1 MNSSNILAPVS
12 YQKITLDNGL
22 DVVTRR
28 ESRLPIVAVNLWYHV
43 GSKNEKPRQKG
54 FAHLFEH
61 LMFEGSEHYPGD
73 FFRSTRPFGASV
85 NGSTS
90 ADRTNYYVD
99 LPAAHLESAIAIE
112 SDRMGFLIPALTET
126 KLRVQKDVV
135 KNEYRQNYANR
146 PYGQVGRLLAEA
158 IYPPNHPYNWLTI
171 GYMEDVENATL
182 ADVTSF
188 FETFYVPANAS
199 LSVVGDL
206 DEAAAFELADRYFS
220 PLRGGSRSLS
230 PVVDRVQLEADRRL
244 IVRDRVELERLYLC
258 WPSTP
263 QFHDDDAPLVLLA
276 DILARGRSSRLYR
289 LLVVDKQIAGDV
301 SVAQSSRELA
311 GTFAITV
318 ELRPGRSISEARDAC
333 LEEIQNVAN
342 RGVSNDELDRVKNG
356 RLAGFVFALDNI
368 GGFGGIA
375 DRLNAY
381 NIFLNDPGRIT
392 LDFDRHQAVTAD
404 RVREVASKYLES
416 KHRVDLEVMR
426 ASRGKVAA
434 PLDRSIAPR
443 SAPPKGYTPPTP
455 VVETLADGTE
465 VWFLPRTDLPI
476 VAATETRLSGAATD
490 PPARGGLTRLTAQM
504 MIEGTAKRS
513 GLEFAI
519 AAESLGTSVAAS
531 AGWDGFYLGFHC
543 LSNHLET
550 SLDLALELG
559 RDPVF
564 PETEWRRVRARVE
577 AALVAERDS
586 AEARAGRALLE
597 AIYQADH
604 PYASTLEG
612 NLESVSKLDRDDLVN
627 KHALIQS
634 DRDRLWIFAGEVDRD
649 RVLRRLESHQQTPRR
664 EATSTYP
671 QASIELAEH
680 SARPRRLILLD
691 RPAAPQAV
699 VRIGCVGISRNNEH
713 YYDLM
718 IFNYILGGDFNSR
731 LNSKLRE
738 EKGFTYGVRSRFDH
752 RRGRGPFWIGAS
764 IQSDKTAEAV
774 ELIVDEI
781 ESILGDR
788 PPTAEEIDAAR
799 RSLIEG
805 RARHFES
812 PSDLVSR
819 FASLYVH
826 NLPID
831 DHARFGE
838 RLEAVTSE
846 SIARG
851 ALAALAPDRLVAVVV
866 ADADSIARDLDR
878 LGWAPVERPG
888 LDPIESTRCS

>member
-1 MNSSNILAPVS
+1 MNSSNILAPIS
-12 YQKITLDNGL
+12 FQKITLDNGL
-22 DVVTRR
+22 DVVAKR

-73 FFRSTRPFGASV
+73 FFRSTRRFGASV

-90 ADRTNYYVD
+90 ADRTNYFVD

-199 LSVVGDL
+199 LSLVGDL
-206 DEAAAFELADRYFS
+206 DDTAAFQLAERYFG

-230 PVVDRVQLEADRRL
+230 PVVDRVQLEADRFL
-244 IVRDRVELERLYLC
+244 IVRDRIELERLYLC
-258 WPSTP
+258 WPTTP
-263 QFHDDDAPLVLLA
+263 QFHHDDAPLVLLA

-301 SVAQSSRELA
+301 SVSQASRELA

-318 ELRPGRSISEARDAC
+318 ELRPGRSIAETREVC
-333 LEEIQNVAN
+333 LEEIQKIA
-342 RGVSNDELDRVKNG
+342 RHGVTEEELDRVKNG

-368 GGFGGIA
+368 GGFGGVA

-392 LDFDRHQAVTAD
+392 LDFERYNAVTAD
-404 RVREVASKYLES
+404 QVRETCCKYIQSKA
-416 KHRVDLEVMR
+416 RVDLEVRR
-426 ASRGKVAA
+426 ASRGKLER
-434 PLDRSIAPR
+434 PLDRSVAPV
-443 SAPPKGYTPPTP
+443 SAPPKGYKPPTP
-455 VVETLADGTE
+455 VVETLSDGTP

-476 VAATETRLSGAATD
+476 VAATEARRRGAAFD
-490 PPARGGLTRLTAQM
+490 PPDRGGLTRLTAQM
-504 MIEGTAKRS
+504 MIEGTKKRS
-513 GLEFAI
+513 GLEFAL
-519 AAESLGTSVAAS
+519 AAENLGTSVAAS

-543 LSNHLET
+543 LARHLET

-559 RDPVF
+559 REPVF
-564 PETEWRRVRARVE
+564 PEHEWLRVRARAE

-586 AEARAGRALLE
+586 AEARAGRALLR
-597 AIYQADH
+597 AIYPADH
-604 PYASTLEG
+604 PYSTTLEG
-612 NLESVSKLDRDDLVN
+612 NLDSVSKLDRIALVN

-634 DRDRLWIFAGEVDRD
+634 DRERLWIFAGQVDRD
-649 RVLRRLESHQQTPRR
+649 RVLNKLESLDRHEENAILP
-664 EATSTYP
+664 P
-671 QASIELAEH
+671 ASVDLAENL
-680 SARPRRLILLD
+680 ARPRRLILLD
-691 RPAAPQAV
+691 RPAAAQAV
-699 VRIGCVGISRNNEH
+699 VRIGCAGITHNNEH
-713 YYDLM
+713 FYDLM
-718 IFNYILGGDFNSR
+718 IFNHIFGGDFNSR

-738 EKGFTYGVRSRFDH
+738 EKGFTYGVRSRFDT

-764 IQSDKTAEAV
+764 IQSDKTAEAI

-781 ESILGDR
+781 EAILGDR
-788 PPTAEEIDAAR
+788 PPTAEEIDTAR

-819 FASLYVH
+819 FASLFIH
-826 NLPID
+826 DLPID
-831 DHARFGE
+831 DHSHFGE
-838 RLEAVTSE
+838 RLEAVTAE

-851 ALAALAPDRLVAVVV
+851 APAALAPDRMVAVVV

-888 LDPIESTRCS
+888 DDQI